1 MSAAVLCFAILAGA
15 ALQPVLPR
23 LAWLGHAPV
32 PLLAGLVVYYAFLR
46 GQRWMLA
53 AAMLAGLV
61 EDLLGLMPV
70 GCTSFGYVLA
80 GSLCHYFR
88 GMVMVRQWSTHA
100 LFGAV
105 TAGLGVLANAIL
117 LALGGT
123 IGVGPGWLLLRLLGA
138 ALGGAV
144 ATPLVFRALAGLDE
158 MLGNLEPEKA

>member
-1 MSAAVLCFAILAGA
+1 MSAAVLFFAILAGA

-23 LAWLGHAPV
+23 LTWLGHAPF

-46 GQRWMLA
+46 NQRWMLA

-80 GSLCHYFR
+80 GSVCHYFR

-100 LFGAV
+100 LFGAMAAALTV
-105 TAGLGVLANAIL
+105 LVNAGLLAA
-117 LALGGT
+117 GGT
-123 IGVGPGWLLLRLLGA
+123 YGGGPGWLLLRLLGE
-138 ALGGAV
+138 ALAGAV
-144 ATPLVFRALAGLDE
+144 ATPLVFRAVEALDL
-158 MLGNLEPEKA
+158 MLGNTEPEKA